1 VLQKEKVTVLYSKCV
16 GVDKLLLLISRLK
29 EEKKLQENSFWMV
42 MSAISQL
49 HAKEM
54 DSELV
59 SETALEKFFQLDQT
73 LTFMMS
79 LQSENLI

>member
-1 VLQKEKVTVLYSKCV
+1 
-16 GVDKLLLLISRLK
+16 
-29 EEKKLQENSFWMV
+29 MV